1 MASRPST
8 AASSQLAIP
17 SPLSLANFWTNGI
30 DGLVAHPIDRNPMF
44 IGSLPTNEIVVQSKR
59 VFPRHALIEYHPL
72 TRSFWLR
79 DLQSGQQG
87 GVLGQTTCNS
97 RVIYG
102 MVELRSGDTLRFGE
116 SSEFVF
122 EMPTIPQ
129 KQSDKNVS
137 RSKRRAQTSSTENES
152 TDPESVTLPAVS
164 GSRITPKDPRER
176 FVRPVV
182 SNHRLCQLRNVPRLV
197 DTGKSLSQAADVLP
211 NRQKNTMRR
220 SASMNDKSNN
230 ESRRKKRA
238 TPPVVQPPPSSSTS
252 TERERWSDLGIGIDT
267 KHPTTH
273 ESQLVQRIVR
283 LQNELQRRDLEIA
296 ELRERLAARES
307 ASLPKLN
314 ENSSSAEKSA
324 VVLDGVKFNDIIY
337 DTFFMISGRELE
349 ELSRRISLSSMR
361 DYGDVFSEAYRIL
374 QEPFAC
380 RLMEINTKCGGVFE
394 RLEIKEEERELL
406 YEKFDNFF
414 RDRINPISK
423 SLDAFLPILKDA
435 AHIARESVRAC
446 NVFSQWSREF
456 GDQLQLRP
464 DWSRQLYK
472 VEDLQTR
479 FREHSLSKHWLEP
492 SLTPLLKILIYEYRN
507 KCEEIERRDHD
518 HKLSVQRLT
527 EKVAELE
534 MKVDQQQQRLEANN
548 PTIVADNNMQEREDL
563 AFLRDENE
571 TLRTANVTLQS
582 QLNELKKTTSRK
594 FDTEIPR
601 GSVSTAPS
609 RIPRSAR
616 PQSAFGERLPLAL
629 RSNESPQLRRTTAD
643 SLSSCSQSSEEI
655 IQDNDELE
663 DEETDNEYEDDNPK
677 TVIQNPKVETQ
688 IETEQLN
695 SNKELESKPVT
706 VEESEEAHTHDA
718 FENVVDDLNQTTNN
732 DDDHF
737 VSPPNEDKNNEE
749 NDFSGN
755 ERDKE
760 DFNASEEENRSN
772 LENEDPEDD
781 LFIDEPELDNR
792 KDTQATEADID
803 AEILDRGLFSSR
815 RASEPADFVPSDSGN
830 ERQQNAIEFWELAKL
845 LATALSVELP
855 TIIDADFSSIDLD
868 EGVYVERHR
877 RELAVDAILDKLRDL
892 LERIRAAEQ
901 ERGLT
906 SRQISVRSSKS
917 IENEH
922 RGRLM
927 NRVALHH
934 VSSIDV
940 EGIEGESAI

>member
-1 MASRPST
+1 
-8 AASSQLAIP
+8 
-17 SPLSLANFWTNGI
+17 
-30 DGLVAHPIDRNPMF
+30 
-44 IGSLPTNEIVVQSKR
+44 
-59 VFPRHALIEYHPL
+59 
-72 TRSFWLR
+72 
-79 DLQSGQQG
+79 
-87 GVLGQTTCNS
+87 
-97 RVIYG
+97 
-102 MVELRSGDTLRFGE
+102 
-116 SSEFVF
+116 
-122 EMPTIPQ
+122 MPTIPQ
-129 KQSDKNVS
+129 KQSEKNVS

-152 TDPESVTLPAVS
+152 TDPESLTLPAVS

-220 SASMNDKSNN
+220 SASMNEKNN

-273 ESQLVQRIVR
+273 GSQLVQRIVR

-296 ELRERLAARES
+296 ELRERLANRES

-314 ENSSSAEKSA
+314 ENSSSVEQSA
-324 VVLDGVKFNDIIY
+324 VVSDGVKVNDIIY
-337 DTFFMISGRELE
+337 DTFFMVSGRELE

-361 DYGDVFSEAYRIL
+361 DYGDVFGEAYRIL

-394 RLEIKEEERELL
+394 RLGIKEEERELL

-456 GDQLQLRP
+456 GDQLQLQP

-507 KCEEIERRDHD
+507 KCEEMDRKGKVTQQLSHYWLLDHD
-518 HKLSVQRLT
+518 HKLSIQRLT
-527 EKVAELE
+527 EKIAELE
-534 MKVDQQQQRLEANN
+534 MKT
-548 PTIVADNNMQEREDL
+548 TICKNVKIWL
-563 AFLRDENE
+563 FLRDENE
-571 TLRTANVTLQS
+571 TLRTANVTLQT
-582 QLNELKKTTSRK
+582 QLDELQKTTIRK

-601 GSVSTAPS
+601 GSISTAPS
-609 RIPRSAR
+609 RIPRSTR

-629 RSNESPQLRRTTAD
+629 RSNESPQLRRTNAD

-655 IQDNDELE
+655 IEDNDELE
-663 DEETDNEYEDDNPK
+663 DEETDNEYEDDEPK
-677 TVIQNPKVETQ
+677 TVIQNPEAEAQ
-688 IETEQLN
+688 NDTEQLN
-695 SNKELESKPVT
+695 SNKENELQLKSAP
-706 VEESEEAHTHDA
+706 VEESEDTHTHGA
-718 FENVVDDLNQTTNN
+718 AEEVVDNPNETTNN
-732 DDDHF
+732 ENDHV
-737 VSPPNEDKNNEE
+737 VSPSPNDKNNEE
-749 NDFSGN
+749 NDFSDS

-760 DFNASEEENRSN
+760 EFNSFEEGNQSN
-772 LENEDPEDD
+772 LENEDPEDE
-781 LFIDEPELDNR
+781 LFIDETELDIR
-792 KDTQATEADID
+792 KNTQATDADID
-803 AEILDRGLFSSR
+803 AEILDRGLFSTR

-906 SRQISVRSSKS
+906 SRQMSIRSSKS

-922 RGRLM
+922 RGRVL

-934 VSSIDV
+934 VTSIDV
-940 EGIEGESAI
+940 EGIE